1 MIMVLLQGEKVIYAY
16 QFKIILFFCMT
27 LKSSVNDSQRML
39 NIVYKI
45 QNEIWVYEILYVKN
59 K

>member
-39 NIVYKI
+39 NIIYKI

>member
-1 MIMVLLQGEKVIYAY
+1 
-16 QFKIILFFCMT
+16 MT
-27 LKSSVNDSQRML
+27 LKSSVNDSQWML
-39 NIVYKI
+39 NIIYKI